1 MRSGGVTAELLL
13 CRYASYI
20 SCGHSR
26 GAQNK
31 NERMGHMLKFGE
43 FIAKHRALILIVG
56 LLLLIPSA
64 IGYVNTRVNY
74 DILSYLPKDIATMK
88 GQDILK
94 EEFGQGGFSFVMVE
108 GMSEKEVAETA
119 DKLAAVDHISDVV
132 CYEKLTD
139 LNVPKEVLPEKVYD
153 FFNKGDTT
161 LMAVFFEDTTS
172 ADTTLEAIDEMRRI
186 TGKQCFISGMSA
198 ITDDMKHLSDSESVI
213 YAVIAVIL
221 TSIVLVLAMDSFLIP
236 VFFMLS
242 IGMAIVWNL
251 GSNFVMG
258 EISFIT
264 KALALVLQL
273 GVTMD
278 YSIFLW
284 HSYKE
289 QQANYT
295 DRNEA
300 MAHAIAQTVTSVVS
314 SSFTTVA
321 GFLAMCFMTF
331 TLGLDLGIVMAKGVV
346 CGVIACVTVLP
357 AMILI
362 FDGAI
367 RRTSHRDLLPDFT
380 KTASFIV
387 KHAGVFI
394 TAALV
399 LLIPAVYG
407 YNHYSV
413 YYKLDSTLPT
423 DLESVIANTKLAEEY
438 NMNSTHILMVDS
450 KMDSRTANA
459 MLKELKEVDGVQFT
473 MGFNSL
479 VGPAIPE
486 EVVPESVKDVLKGD
500 EWQLMLIGSEYE
512 VASDAVNDQVREL
525 DRIVKKYD
533 PNGMLIGEAPATK
546 DLIEITDHDFKVV
559 SLLSI
564 AAIFLIIAITFKS
577 VSLPVILVS
586 VIELAIMINLGISY
600 YTDTQLPF
608 IASVVIGTI
617 QLGATVDYAILMTTR
632 YRAERTSGKDKREAV
647 SIALGTSIKSVFT
660 SALGFFA
667 ATVGVAVYS
676 EIGMISSL
684 CVLLSRGALISM
696 VIVIGVLPSMF
707 MLFDGLICRTS
718 AGFVGKGGAKSGRQ
732 RIGYVH

>member
-1 MRSGGVTAELLL
+1 
-13 CRYASYI
+13 
-20 SCGHSR
+20 
-26 GAQNK
+26 
-31 NERMGHMLKFGE
+31 MLKFGE
-43 FIAKHRALILIVG
+43 FIARHRALILVIG
-56 LLLLIPSA
+56 ILLLFPAA
-64 IGYVNTRVNY
+64 IGYINTRVNY
-74 DILSYLPKDIATMK
+74 DILSYLPEDIETMQ
-88 GQDILK
+88 GQEILK
-94 EEFGQGGFSFVMVE
+94 EEFGQGGFSFVMTE
-108 GMSEKEVAETA
+108 GMTEKEIADTA
-119 DKLAAVDHISDVV
+119 DKISKIDHVSDVV

-139 LNVPKEVLPEKVYD
+139 LNVPKEILPQKVYD
-153 FFNKGDTT
+153 FFNKGDNT
-161 LMAVFFEDTTS
+161 LMAVFFDDTTS
-172 ADTTLEAIDEMRRI
+172 ADTTLKAIDEMRDI
-186 TGKQCFISGMSA
+186 TAENCFISGMSA
-198 ITDDMKHLSDSESVI
+198 ITDDMKHLSDSESII

-221 TSIVLVLAMDSFLIP
+221 TSAVLILTMDSFLIP

-264 KALALVLQL
+264 QALALVLQL

-289 QQANYT
+289 QQLSYA
-295 DRNEA
+295 DKNEA

-331 TLGLDLGIVMAKGVV
+331 TLGLDLGIVMAKGVI

-362 FDGAI
+362 FDKAI
-367 RRTSHRDLLPDFT
+367 AKTSHRDILPSFE
-380 KTASFIV
+380 KTSSFIV
-387 KHAGVFI
+387 KRAGIFI

-399 LLIPAVYG
+399 LLIPAAYG

-413 YYKLDSTLPT
+413 YYKLDSTLPKEL
-423 DLESVIANTKLAEEY
+423 DSVIANTKLAEEY
-438 NMNSTHILMVDS
+438 NMNSTHILLADS
-450 KMDSRTANA
+450 DMERKKTKKMLA
-459 MLKELKEVDGVQFT
+459 ELEKVDGVQFT
-473 MGFNSL
+473 MGFDSL
-479 VGPAIPE
+479 VGSAIPD
-486 EVVPESVKDVLKGD
+486 EVIPEDVKSILKGD
-500 EWQLMLIGSEYE
+500 EWQLILIGSEYE
-512 VASDAVNDQVREL
+512 VASDAVNDQVTALNRVIE
-525 DRIVKKYD
+525 KYD
-533 PNGMLIGEAPATK
+533 PKAMLIGEAPATK
-546 DLIEITDHDFKVV
+546 DLIEITDRDFKIV
-559 SLLSI
+559 SILSI
-564 AAIFLIIAITFKS
+564 AAIFLIIAFTFRS

-600 YTDTQLPF
+600 YTDTKLPF

-632 YRAERTSGKDKREAV
+632 YRTERADGKDKKEAV
-647 SIALGTSIKSVFT
+647 QTALGASIRSIIT

-684 CVLLSRGALISM
+684 CLLLSRGALISM
-696 VIVIGVLPSMF
+696 VVVIGVLPSMF
-707 MLFDGLICRTS
+707 MLFDKLICKTS
-718 AGFVGKGGAKSGRQ
+718 AGFGQEKKRHIFRTA
-732 RIGYVH
+732 H